1 MVSSSDLQLHLF
13 FHQPYV
19 CFSCSVKLVYFTSS
33 MYCNGFTLECLIN
46 CFKFLFYNNL
56 ASFMHLLGTLSFF
69 LSYHKRN
76 KAKLHSVPSVLCWH
90 AAYAEKGYWQIFQN
104 ISERILEAIRI
115 HRWFF
120 YSCRREAAGTIHV
133 GLVTP

>member
-1 MVSSSDLQLHLF
+1 MFSSSVKIGVGSTLHVLQRIH
-13 FHQPYV
+13 
-19 CFSCSVKLVYFTSS
+19 S
-33 MYCNGFTLECLIN
+33 ECLIN

-56 ASFMHLLGTLSFF
+56 ASFMHLLGTLCYFF
-69 LSYHKRN
+69 LSYCKRN

-104 ISERILEAIRI
+104 ISDRTEAIRI

-120 YSCRREAAGTIHV
+120 NSCRREVAGTIHV
-133 GLVTP
+133 GLVCMLSCVYRPHKL